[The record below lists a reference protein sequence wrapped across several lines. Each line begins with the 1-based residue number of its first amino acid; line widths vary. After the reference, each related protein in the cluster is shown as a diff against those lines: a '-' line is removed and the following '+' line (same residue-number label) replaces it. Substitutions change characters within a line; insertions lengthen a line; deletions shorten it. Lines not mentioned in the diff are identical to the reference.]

1 MIKANDIEMVKLGG
15 MTPEERERYEKNKIE
30 INKKVSSLIA
40 KSTRNAK
47 LECCILL
54 LCNKLCSSFCNSH
67 SKTKYHYVL
76 CEGIFMGDTKALLV
90 GVCEYTFNPSVC
102 PLPFCSNDVAAVYQA
117 LIDGL
122 NVSAGNILVSG
133 NNGRITKDCLLSDLQ
148 SILNATTDKD
158 TLIIYFSGHGGN
170 NCLAMSDGLLDLQSL
185 VDLIGLTPPQNKII
199 ILDSCHSG
207 SFTVDEVKPLGADE
221 TVGVLASRG
230 YAVLA
235 SCSENQTSGFN
246 RERGLSIY
254 TTFLVDALTSHFLIR
269 KGKKSLESINEAIFH
284 FAKLWNSRCPLQSQQ
299 PIFRTSMGGTVYF
312 DVEEYTPYQVA
323 KVYEETEKYIV
334 YTVEPVHH
342 GFVKR
347 LSAKVIL
354 RYRYS
359 LIEIAEIANE
369 INRELRY
376 VEVYQSPIAES
387 RLSGK
392 PTNIIWCHFGYSE
405 EDMVSG
411 TFACRTTWVDEDQD
425 KSWWYKNKETAKVIN
440 GIYFEINDSYDAM
453 KEFQQNIVMDDET
466 IIREIRKI
474 SANIVNAA
482 ERFIRAYRE
491 YRNGELSEED
501 LINAVEPTVNEIHT
515 LFIREG
521 SLSYPSL
528 QLREWA
534 AAHEQLA
541 SVVDDFSLYY
551 NKRHLDKWST
561 EDRIY
566 LMGESIKKY
575 ESALETLRVLDETI

>member
-1 MIKANDIEMVKLGG
+1 MG
-15 MTPEERERYEKNKIE
+15 E
-30 INKKVSSLIA
+30 I
-40 KSTRNAK
+40 
-47 LECCILL
+47 
-54 LCNKLCSSFCNSH
+54 
-67 SKTKYHYVL
+67 
-76 CEGIFMGDTKALLV
+76 KALLV

-102 PLPFCSNDVAAVYQA
+102 PLPLCSNDVAAVYQA

-133 NNGRITKDCLLSDLQ
+133 SNGEITKDCLLSDLK
-148 SILNATTDKD
+148 SILGTTTDKD
-158 TLIIYFSGHGGN
+158 TLIVYFSGHGGN
-170 NCLAMSDGLLDLQSL
+170 NCLAMSDGLLNLQSL
-185 VDLIGLTPPQNKII
+185 VDLIGQTPPQNKII

-207 SFTVDEVKPLGADE
+207 SFTVDNVKPLGVDE
-221 TVGVLASRG
+221 TIGVLASQG

-254 TTFLVDALTSHFLIR
+254 TTFLVDALTSHFLIL

-284 FAKLWNSRCPLQSQQ
+284 FAKLWNSRYPLQSQH

-323 KVYEETEKYIV
+323 KVYEETEKYIL
-334 YTVEPVHH
+334 YAVEPVHH
-342 GFVKR
+342 GLVKR

-369 INRELRY
+369 INIKLRY
-376 VEVYQSPIAES
+376 AEVYQNPIAES

-392 PTNIIWCHFGYSE
+392 PTNIIWCYFGYSE
-405 EDMVSG
+405 EDMVNG
-411 TFACRTTWVDEDQD
+411 TFACHTTWVDEDQD
-425 KSWWYKNKETAKVIN
+425 KSWWYRDKKTAKVIN
-440 GIYFEINDSYDAM
+440 GTYFEINDLYNAI
-453 KEFQQNIVMDDET
+453 KESQQSTAMDDET

-482 ERFIRAYRE
+482 ERFIRAYQE
-491 YRNGELSEED
+491 YRNDELSEED
-501 LINAVEPTVNEIHT
+501 LINAVEPTVNEVHA

-521 SLSYPSL
+521 NLPYPSL
-528 QLREWA
+528 PLREWA
-534 AAHEQLA
+534 VAHEQLV

-551 NKRHLDKWST
+551 NKRYLGKWST

-566 LMGESIKKY
+566 LMGESIKQY
-575 ESALETLRVLDETI
+575 ESALESLRVLDETI